1 MVRKC
6 KLEISKT
13 GKGYYRVYKNNG
25 KIATPFS
32 PREFS
37 SIGDARK
44 WLKSKKTRLR
54 KIYEVENA

>member
-37 SIGDARK
+37 SIGDARN
-44 WLKSKKTRLR
+44 WLKSKKTTCR
-54 KIYEVENA
+54 KTYKISS

>member
-13 GKGYYRVYKNNG
+13 GQRYYRVYKNNG
-25 KIATPFS
+25 KTATPFS

-44 WLKSKKTRLR
+44 WLKSKKTTCR
-54 KIYEVENA
+54 KTYKISS